1 MQGQKSPSG
10 GMKGAF
16 WGLLKNFV
24 GMAKKVEYIL
34 VQNDN
39 LCTISHSE
47 VL

>member
-10 GMKGAF
+10 GMKGAC

-24 GMAKKVEYIL
+24 GMAKMEEDIL
-34 VQNDN
+34 VQNDK